1 MAVAATGCAAMAA
14 TAFVAPS
21 GHQAREVQAPVKQ
34 LRSTT
39 ASGSS
44 SSLPLGVIG
53 TALGCSAVA
62 ASARRSQTRNLRTE
76 TRAFENELGVQAP
89 VGFWD
94 PAGFTSDGDKTEF
107 FRRRCVEL
115 KHGRVSMLACIGYIV
130 PELAGR
136 WPGYL
141 SPSSKIA
148 FADIPNGLA
157 AVTKVPGVGW
167 FQATVFCGLCELW
180 ISWQPGDNEFE
191 QGEAGSLRTRFYGGD
206 FFNYRYGS
214 LGIPGYLGGQRIEDA
229 ELRKK
234 KLSAELAN
242 GRLAMMA
249 IIGMFFQDGLTGS
262 AWGDWANYTD
272 SPLRAFENELGV
284 QAPAGFWDPLGFT
297 KSGDAASFRRRRYV
311 ELKHGRVSMLACLGY
326 ISAYYYRFPGEVSP
340 SLGLKFSDVP
350 NGLGAFTKLPFSGWA
365 QMIAFA
371 GTVELFQ
378 YVDDPSRAPGDFEN
392 AGFLGIPNGY
402 LKIADPEARA
412 KKLSAEIANGRLAMM
427 AIIGMFF
434 QDGLTGEAWGDWSLY
449 TESPLRA
456 KAGYT
461 YDVPDWMEAAPSM
474 PDLATENDD
483 IVPVF
488 PAYKTDKTP
497 ETCPQDC
504 IRGTGGPFPENYW
517 DPAGLSQNKTREEI
531 LMLRAQELKHGRV
544 AMIASLGW
552 FHVAAG
558 WHFIG
563 DFANGKHGSDN
574 PLIALQEIPFAG
586 CLQVVFSILCLEW
599 LTTYIIKPP
608 AEKPWDII
616 GWSDII
622 GDEQYPP
629 WKQAQLQELNNG
641 RLAMLAIIGLI
652 AADLFT
658 DGAQFGQQIGQ
669 RCFGNEICADFY
681 QPFASDNGLH
691 SVYPVPQV
699 PYKAPILYPG
709 QVRLATGL
717 PLL

>member
-191 QGEAGSLRTRFYGGD
+191 NGEAGALRTRFYGGD

-214 LGIPGYLGGQRIEDA
+214 LGIPGYLGGQKLEDP

-234 KLSAELAN
+234 KLSAELANGRLAMMAIIGMFFQDGLTGSAWGDWSNYTDSPLRAFENETGVQAPLGFWDPLGFTKDGDVQEFQRRREVELKNGRVAMFATIGYIVPEYYRLPGMLSPSADIRFEDVPNGIQALVKAPAEGWFQWILFCGGYEILVNKAVDPADPGNYGKGKFGIGNAVLGYRAESIADPEARKRGLNSELAN

-297 KSGDAASFRRRRYV
+297 KSGDAAAFRRRRYV

-326 ISAYYYRFPGEVSP
+326 ITAEYYRFPGELSP
-340 SLGLKFSDVP
+340 STNLQFTDVP
-350 NGLGAFTKLPFSGWA
+350 NGLNAFSKVPFSGWA

-378 YVDDPSRAPGDFEN
+378 YVDDPTRPPGDFEN
-392 AGFLGIPNGY
+392 AGLLGIPNGFV
-402 LKIADPEARA
+402 KASDDQRE
-412 KKLSAEIANGRLAMM
+412 KKLAAELANGRLAMM

-434 QDGLTGEAWGDWSLY
+434 QDGLTGSAWGDWSNY
-449 TESPLRA
+449 TDSPLR
-456 KAGYT
+456 
-461 YDVPDWMEAAPSM
+461 
-474 PDLATENDD
+474 
-483 IVPVF
+483 
-488 PAYKTDKTP
+488 
-497 ETCPQDC
+497 
-504 IRGTGGPFPENYW
+504 
-517 DPAGLSQNKTREEI
+517 
-531 LMLRAQELKHGRV
+531 
-544 AMIASLGW
+544 
-552 FHVAAG
+552 
-558 WHFIG
+558 
-563 DFANGKHGSDN
+563 
-574 PLIALQEIPFAG
+574 
-586 CLQVVFSILCLEW
+586 
-599 LTTYIIKPP
+599 
-608 AEKPWDII
+608 
-616 GWSDII
+616 
-622 GDEQYPP
+622 
-629 WKQAQLQELNNG
+629 
-641 RLAMLAIIGLI
+641 
-652 AADLFT
+652 
-658 DGAQFGQQIGQ
+658 
-669 RCFGNEICADFY
+669 
-681 QPFASDNGLH
+681 
-691 SVYPVPQV
+691 
-699 PYKAPILYPG
+699 
-709 QVRLATGL
+709 
-717 PLL
+717 